1 MEAYQN
7 TALSPEERAKDL
19 LGRMTLKEKVGQL
32 NQRLYGFRIYER
44 QGEEFTLT
52 DEFKEE
58 VERMGGLGVLYGLY
72 RADPWA
78 DKDEKTGIVPE
89 LSAKAYNMVQH
100 YVMEHS
106 RFGIPMMMS
115 SECPHGH
122 QALGGGLLP
131 VNLAAGATFDPAL
144 LSEGYKACGKQLKSG
159 HVELALMSAL
169 DMARDPRWGR
179 SEECYSED
187 PCLAAAMA
195 KAAVTGMQSTGVG
208 SVAKHFCAQGETTG
222 GVNASAARIGER
234 ELREIHFPSAKACC
248 EAGVEGIMAAY
259 NEIDG
264 VYCHRN
270 AWLLRDVLRGEMG
283 FDGIVMADGLAVDFL
298 KNTEGDTLHAAV
310 AARKAGVDVS
320 LWDEAFGRLGEA
332 VDQGLL
338 EESQIDE
345 AVLRVLKLKFEKGLF
360 EHPYI
365 DENEAEKWNACSAHR
380 KLALEA
386 ARRSIVL
393 LKNENRVL
401 PLSKQVKRIALI
413 GQDAAQARLGG
424 YSGPGVDKVSILD
437 GLKNRLGD
445 RAIIRY
451 EEGCK
456 RINPEYLT
464 VPTYY
469 LSTLDGLPGLE
480 GRYFNNIS
488 YEGVPDLKR
497 IDKRIQFSWTL
508 FAPDSCL
515 AVDWFSVEWNGKLK
529 SPVSG
534 TYRLGLEGNDGYQ
547 LTVDG
552 KVLVDKPY
560 KTSFGHT
567 LVPFTFEKGKE
578 YDIRIRFYENTK
590 NARIRFVWDV
600 DTKNEDQS
608 IEQAVQA
615 ARESEIAIVVVGI
628 EEGEFRDR
636 GYLALPGRQEELI
649 RRVAATGKTT
659 VVVLIGGSA
668 VVMSEWQDQVP
679 AVLNAWYPGV
689 EGGNAVADV
698 LFGDYNPSGKLPI
711 TYPIHEAQ
719 LPLNYSHKPTGRSDD
734 YLNLTGEPLFPF
746 GHGLSYT
753 TFEYGKAEIDKKV
766 VQQGESLRVRIPV
779 TNTGNRSGAEIVQL
793 YVSDLKSSLPRP
805 KKELKG
811 FKKVDLQPGESQIV
825 EFEID
830 ESKLSYFDD
839 KKHAWVA
846 EPGKFEI
853 LIGASS
859 SDIRS
864 KVAFELE

>member
-58 VERMGGLGVLYGLY
+58 VERMGGLGGLYGLY

-360 EHPYI
+360 EHPYME
-365 DENEAEKWNACSAHR
+365 ENMLSPEEAGIPEVS
-380 KLALEA
+380 LAL
-386 ARRSIVL
+386 ARESAVL
-393 LKNENRVL
+393 LKNEKTVL
-401 PLSKQVKRIALI
+401 PLAKKYKKVAVIGYHAADRYCMLGDYTPPVPESECVTVLQGMKQEAP
-413 GQDAAQARLGG
+413 D
-424 YSGPGVDKVSILD
+424 GVKVSYAMGSGFSEADEHEKAKAMAL
-437 GLKNRLGD
+437 
-445 RAIIRY
+445 A
-451 EEGCK
+451 EE
-456 RINPEYLT
+456 
-464 VPTYY
+464 
-469 LSTLDGLPGLE
+469 S
-480 GRYFNNIS
+480 
-488 YEGVPDLKR
+488 
-497 IDKRIQFSWTL
+497 
-508 FAPDSCL
+508 
-515 AVDWFSVEWNGKLK
+515 
-529 SPVSG
+529 
-534 TYRLGLEGNDGYQ
+534 
-547 LTVDG
+547 
-552 KVLVDKPY
+552 
-560 KTSFGHT
+560 
-567 LVPFTFEKGKE
+567 
-578 YDIRIRFYENTK
+578 
-590 NARIRFVWDV
+590 DV
-600 DTKNEDQS
+600 
-608 IEQAVQA
+608 
-615 ARESEIAIVVVGI
+615 IVAVVGGSSSRFGGAVFDANGAASKGTGSRSMDCG
-628 EEGEFRDR
+628 EGMDT
-636 GYLALPGRQEELI
+636 AKVHIPAAQEEL
-649 RRVAATGKTT
+649 VAEMLYGTT
-659 VVVLIGGSA
+659 
-668 VVMSEWQDQVP
+668 
-679 AVLNAWYPGV
+679 
-689 EGGNAVADV
+689 
-698 LFGDYNPSGKLPI
+698 NPSGRLPVSMPRHVGQI
-711 TYPIHEAQ
+711 PVCYNYRTSVAPAYCDMTSQ
-719 LPLNYSHKPTGRSDD
+719 PLHTFGEGR
-734 YLNLTGEPLFPF
+734 
-746 GHGLSYT
+746 SYT
-753 TFEYGKAEIDKKV
+753 TFTGSDV
-766 VQQGESLRVRIPV
+766 SV
-779 TNTGNRSGAEIVQL
+779 TKEENGISVSFTVENTGNMAGTSVPCLYVRKRSGGVVARI
-793 YVSDLKSSLPRP
+793 
-805 KKELKG
+805 KELKA
-811 FKKVDLQPGESQIV
+811 FTRIALAPGEKKEAVFHLTKEELNFVQI
-825 EFEID
+825 
-830 ESKLSYFDD
+830 
-839 KKHAWVA
+839 
-846 EPGKFEI
+846 PGKPEVI
-853 LIGASS
+853 CHEYELMLEDGAE
-859 SDIRS
+859 
-864 KVAFELE
+864 KWWTGNVTEM